1 MSDNKPRVSYQFKEG
16 HYAFFKGKM
25 NNLHHPESHRG
36 KEWQRG
42 FDRAYFENLDRI
54 SRHAEQKA

>member
-1 MSDNKPRVSYQFKEG
+1 MNDNKPRVSYQFKEG
-16 HYAFFKGKM
+16 HYAFFRGKM

-42 FDRAYFENLDRI
+42 FDRAYFENLDRCL
-54 SRHAEQKA
+54 